1 MFEGVLLSAH
11 AGYPVVM
18 RETQL
23 SQGLGHGSIH
33 DRRDYEPPIYEPELG
48 SLPDVSDA
56 DVEKVNQTGTTTIG
70 ITATDGIVIAT
81 DMRASLG
88 GRFVSNKNV
97 QKVEQIHP
105 KAAMTLVGSVG
116 GAQSFIRNIR
126 AEVNLYEVRRDE
138 EMSMRAL
145 STIAGNYARGGP
157 FFAINPILG
166 GLDDEGSHV
175 YSIDPAGG
183 VMEDDYT
190 VTGSGLTVAYGTLER
205 EYSDDLSIEEA
216 KSVAASGVKAAVERD
231 TGSGNGVFLAEVT
244 EEGVSIQ
251 GHKDFGDVL

>member
-1 MFEGVLLSAH
+1 MRQTDFSLPRTGQDFESSV
-11 AGYPVVM
+11 
-18 RETQL
+18 
-23 SQGLGHGSIH
+23 
-33 DRRDYEPPIYEPELG
+33 YEPELG
-48 SLPDVSDA
+48 SLPDVSEKDA
-56 DVEKVNQTGTTTIG
+56 EKVNSTGTTTIG
-70 ITATDGIVIAT
+70 ISTADGVVIAT

-105 KAAMTLVGSVG
+105 TAALTLVGSVG
-116 GAQSFIRNIR
+116 GAQSFIRSLR
-126 AEVNLYEVRRDE
+126 AEVNLYEARRGKP
-138 EMSMRAL
+138 MSISAL
-145 STIAGNYARGGP
+145 ATLAGNFARGGP

-166 GLDDEGSHV
+166 GVDAEGNHV

-205 EYSDDLSIEEA
+205 EYRDDMSNEEA
-216 KSVAASGVKAAVERD
+216 KQVAASGVKAAVERD

-244 EEGVSIQ
+244 DEGVEIS
-251 GHKDFGDVL
+251 GHKDFDEVL

>member
-1 MFEGVLLSAH
+1 MRQNDLAAPSLGDGMESA
-11 AGYPVVM
+11 V
-18 RETQL
+18 
-23 SQGLGHGSIH
+23 
-33 DRRDYEPPIYEPELG
+33 YEPELG
-48 SLPDVSDA
+48 QLPDVSEKDA
-56 DVEKVNQTGTTTIG
+56 EKVNTTGTTTIG
-70 ITATDGIVIAT
+70 ITTDDGVVIAT

-105 KAAMTLVGSVG
+105 TGALTLVGSVG
-116 GAQSFIRNIR
+116 GAQSFIRSLR
-126 AEVNLYEVRRDE
+126 AEVNLYEARRGE
-138 EMSMRAL
+138 NMNIEAL
-145 STIAGNYARGGP
+145 ATLAGNFARGGP

-166 GLDDEGSHV
+166 GVDDEGHHV

-205 EYSDDLSIEEA
+205 EYSDDLTLDEA
-216 KSVAASGVKAAVERD
+216 KQVAASGVKAAVERD

-244 EEGVSIQ
+244 EEGVDID
-251 GHKDFGDVL
+251 GHNDFDEVL